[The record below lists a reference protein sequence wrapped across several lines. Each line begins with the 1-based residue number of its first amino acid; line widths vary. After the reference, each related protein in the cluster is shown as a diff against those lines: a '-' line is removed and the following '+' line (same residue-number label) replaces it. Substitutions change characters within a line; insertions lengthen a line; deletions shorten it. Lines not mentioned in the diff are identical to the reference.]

1 MKKIICLNNISPVGL
16 NALPK
21 DYQITKEMN
30 EADAVL
36 VRSANMLETTL
47 PHNVVAVAR
56 AGAGVNNIPLEPYA
70 KAGVVVFNTPGANAN
85 AVRELTLAGMLLAAR
100 DLFGGMKWVEANKGD
115 VEINKNMEKAKAAFG
130 GFELLGKTIGIIGLG
145 AVGASIAQAAAGIG
159 MNVIGYESAPEG
171 VSPKNK
177 AKLPPNIVFAKSID
191 EVYAVADYLSLNVPL
206 LPATKG
212 MINEAA
218 IAKMKPGVVIL
229 NLARDAIVN
238 DADIKVALAAKKV
251 RKYVTD
257 FPNHETANMEGVIA
271 LPHLGASTEEA
282 EDNCA
287 LMAALQI
294 VDFIENGN
302 IVNSVNYPN
311 VELGPKTSAHRLVV
325 LHDKKENLGQDILK
339 EVLKKAKIVAS
350 ISKVKGNFGVTL
362 VDFIKNEKDC
372 TEKACLADLIAA
384 LEGVIRV
391 RVIH

>member
-21 DYQITKEMN
+21 DYQITKEVS

-36 VRSANMLETTL
+36 VRSANMLETVL
-47 PHNVVAVAR
+47 PPSVVAVAR
-56 AGAGVNNIPLEPYA
+56 AWAGVNNIQLEPYA

-85 AVRELTLAGMLLAAR
+85 AVKELTLAGMLLAAR
-100 DLFGGMKWVEANKGD
+100 DLFGGMKWVEANKAD

-130 GFELLGKTIGIIGLG
+130 GYELLGKTLGIVGLG
-145 AVGASIAQAAAGIG
+145 AVGASIAGAAAGIG

-171 VSPKNK
+171 VSAKNK
-177 AKLPPNIVFAKSID
+177 SKLPPNIVLAKSID
-191 EVYAVADYLSLNVPL
+191 EVYAVADYISLNVPL

-212 MINEAA
+212 MINEAS

-238 DADIKVALAAKKV
+238 DADMKVALVAKKV

-257 FPNHETANMEGVIA
+257 FPNFETANMEGVIA
-271 LPHLGASTEEA
+271 MPHLGASTEEA

-287 LMAALQI
+287 LMAVLQT

-302 IVNSVNYPN
+302 IINSVNYPN
-311 VELGPKTSAHRLVV
+311 VELGAKTSAHRLIV
-325 LHDKKENLGQDILK
+325 LHDKTENLGQDILK
-339 EVLKKAKIVAS
+339 EVLKKAKVVAS
-350 ISKVKGNFGVTL
+350 VSKVKGNFGVTL
-362 VDFIKNEKDC
+362 VDFIKHEKEC
-372 TEKACLADLIAA
+372 SEKACLADLIAA
-384 LEGVIRV
+384 LAGVVRV